1 MNLLQDAAALL
12 AGLAGERQGQRLLR
26 LSFPRGDGPAS
37 MMLANAICADEAI
50 SRDFCYEVEV
60 LSDDALIPLKAVMG
74 KMVTV
79 SLVRNDGTLRY
90 FNGYVFDFRFVR
102 TDAGFAFY
110 SMTLK
115 PWLAFLQLRQDSRVF
130 QNLNVLELCEKTF
143 ENYLQRDYQYSM
155 LDTPPD
161 MTLLIQ
167 YNESDHN
174 HVHRRLEQAGLHYW
188 YEHREDGHTMWISD
202 DSTRCEPV
210 DGGGA
215 MRYQNAA
222 GAKEDDGIHVWS
234 PVRHASSGKVTVGS
248 YDFKSARAER
258 SDRPSLNEQGA
269 VQAYEVYESMGAYG
283 FRDYEAGE
291 ALATRRMEAIDSR
304 GQDFTVNGNDRVAQ
318 PGRCFRITEHFSGGY
333 RCSGDDDPANDIAG
347 REYLI
352 LSAQHKASNNYQ
364 DGRHALSSYSS
375 SFTCLRKNTRW
386 RPTVGLNSKDTRIH
400 GVQTATV
407 VGPEGQEIYTDEYGR
422 VRVQFHWDREGKF
435 DGASSPWV
443 RVMTSTAGQGFGQ
456 IAVPRVKQEV
466 VVMFLDG
473 VCDRP
478 LIVGSVYNGANM
490 PPWQLSDQKALTGRL
505 SRELGGE
512 RGNHLVLDD
521 THGKIQAQ
529 LKSDHLCSQLSL
541 GHIARIDGRP
551 GRQDERGEG
560 FELRSDGHGVL
571 RAGKGM
577 LLTTEAR
584 AGASGH
590 IKDMGET
597 RMRLAAAQQQHEAL
611 AKLTQQFDQGAK
623 QVEVAAMLK
632 TQCESVQG
640 KPGAGDGFPELSAPH
655 LVLASPA
662 GMTTTTAGSTH
673 ISSEQH
679 TAVTTGKSLSLAT
692 GDSLFASIQQ
702 AFRLFV
708 HKAGMKMIAAA
719 GDIDLQALQDSV
731 NVLAKLNI
739 THSANRITISAKEEL
754 VINGGGTYLKFNAGA
769 MELGTSGSF
778 VSHAAKHSLVGP
790 KNMDVAI
797 AMPSLKDSEGKGA
810 FNLGSHAAAAGR
822 PSADLPVKLYRDDVM
837 VEQGKFDA
845 AGNLVFKHEM
855 DKEAKY
861 RIVVR
866 VNYLGRS
873 ASIILAGEARVS

>member
-79 SLVRNDGTLRY
+79 SLVRNYGTLRY
-90 FNGYVFDFRFVR
+90 FNGYVLDFRFVR

-304 GQDFTVNGNDRVAQ
+304 GQDFTVNGNDRVTQ

-364 DGRHALSSYSS
+364 DGRHALSSYSN
-375 SFTCLRKNTRW
+375 SFTCLRKSTRW

-456 IAVPRVKQEV
+456 IAIPRVKQEV

-490 PPWQLSDQKALTGRL
+490 PPWKLPENKTQSGILTRSTLGGDQDNANALRFEDLKGHEEVWLHAERDQRIEVEHDESHSVGNDRRKVVGHDETVEVKHDRTETVGNDEKITVHGRRTERVDHDEHITIGRNRIEEVGQNESVTVVGAKLETVVLTKEEMIGQTKALEVGGSYGVAVGDSMTTEVAQSQFEFIGSGKQTQVGAAYIITAKTSFEVKVGSASLKL
-505 SRELGGE
+505 S
-512 RGNHLVLDD
+512 
-521 THGKIQAQ
+521 
-529 LKSDHLCSQLSL
+529 SDGSVTIN
-541 GHIARIDGRP
+541 GTRIDI
-551 GRQDERGEG
+551 
-560 FELRSDGHGVL
+560 
-571 RAGKGM
+571 
-577 LLTTEAR
+577 
-584 AGASGH
+584 SGS
-590 IKDMGET
+590 G
-597 RMRLAAAQQQHEAL
+597 
-611 AKLTQQFDQGAK
+611 
-623 QVEVAAMLK
+623 
-632 TQCESVQG
+632 
-640 KPGAGDGFPELSAPH
+640 P
-655 LVLASPA
+655 
-662 GMTTTTAGSTH
+662 
-673 ISSEQH
+673 
-679 TAVTTGKSLSLAT
+679 
-692 GDSLFASIQQ
+692 
-702 AFRLFV
+702 V
-708 HKAGMKMIAAA
+708 H
-719 GDIDLQALQDSV
+719 
-731 NVLAKLNI
+731 
-739 THSANRITISAKEEL
+739 
-754 VINGGGTYLKFNAGA
+754 INGK
-769 MELGTSGSF
+769 
-778 VSHAAKHSLVGP
+778 
-790 KNMDVAI
+790 DVDI
-797 AMPSLKDSEGKGA
+797 
-810 FNLGSHAAAAGR
+810 N
-822 PSADLPVKLYRDDVM
+822 
-837 VEQGKFDA
+837 
-845 AGNLVFKHEM
+845 
-855 DKEAKY
+855 
-861 RIVVR
+861 
-866 VNYLGRS
+866 
-873 ASIILAGEARVS
+873 